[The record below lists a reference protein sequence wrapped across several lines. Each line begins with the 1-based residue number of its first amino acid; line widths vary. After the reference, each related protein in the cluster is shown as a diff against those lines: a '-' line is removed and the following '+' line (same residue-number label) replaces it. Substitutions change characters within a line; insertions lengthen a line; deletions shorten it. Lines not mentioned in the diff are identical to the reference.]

1 MIEFPKIKF
10 CGLSKLKDIEVA
22 IKLNINWA
30 GLIYVKSSPRYVNF
44 QTSDRIIKKYIN
56 MINFV
61 GVFVDPDDDYI
72 ERAIKSGIDTIQLH
86 GKETPER
93 CAYIGRVFQ
102 LPIIKAFSIYSE
114 EDLKNITNYKDCCD
128 MFLFDAK
135 KSKKDINIGGNGKS
149 FDWNII
155 KNNESW
161 LNSIKP
167 WFLSGGL
174 SDKNILNAINLT
186 KAKAVDISSG
196 IEKYKG
202 CKDSNLMKEFIFK
215 LKRANNIN
223 INNKFLEK

>member
-86 GKETPER
+86 GKETPGR
-93 CAYIGRVFQ
+93 CASVSYTHLTLPTILRV
-102 LPIIKAFSIYSE
+102 
-114 EDLKNITNYKDCCD
+114 
-128 MFLFDAK
+128 
-135 KSKKDINIGGNGKS
+135 
-149 FDWNII
+149 
-155 KNNESW
+155 
-161 LNSIKP
+161 
-167 WFLSGGL
+167 
-174 SDKNILNAINLT
+174 
-186 KAKAVDISSG
+186 
-196 IEKYKG
+196 
-202 CKDSNLMKEFIFK
+202 
-215 LKRANNIN
+215 
-223 INNKFLEK
+223 